1 MNLNDLSL
9 FIRVVETGSFTAAA
23 DSLNVQKSTIS
34 RRIAQLEDTLGI
46 RLIQRTTRKLKLT
59 PEGEE
64 LFNRAQPLV
73 DDLEA
78 VQDDIS
84 ASKTELRGRLRLTM
98 PTEIGVFMMNEVITS
113 FMQTYPKLEVDVEL
127 STRTV
132 DLIEEGVDLALRLG
146 PLPNSSLIARHI
158 AGLHRGLFATP
169 EYLEQH
175 GMPKTPDD
183 LAHHQCISLL
193 KPFDHLRF
201 TNWNDNEPVTM
212 GGRLRTNSMSFVRD
226 WSRPVALFGYWTNS
240 RWTHWRSTHCTPAA
254 ATLTHGCAHFSI
266 ICQNACVTTP
276 GYRIDWYTWTVET
289 TALFRLTG
297 TGLPFG
303 QWGQKNQ
310 LQPVTTFTSRYS
322 SSPQGPPSR
331 PLPDCL

>member
-175 GMPKTPDD
+175 GVPKTPDD

-212 GGRLRTNSMSFVRD
+212 GGRLRTNSMSFVREMILQGMGIGRLPEVFCGELVKTGRIVRVLD
-226 WSRPVALFGYWTNS
+226 EFTLDPLEINALYASRRNLNPRVRAFLDHMSERLRDHPWV
-240 RWTHWRSTHCTPAA
+240 
-254 ATLTHGCAHFSI
+254 
-266 ICQNACVTTP
+266 QN
-276 GYRIDWYTWTVET
+276 
-289 TALFRLTG
+289 RLVHLDG
-297 TGLPFG
+297 
-303 QWGQKNQ
+303 
-310 LQPVTTFTSRYS
+310 
-322 SSPQGPPSR
+322 
-331 PLPDCL
+331 

>member
-212 GGRLRTNSMSFVRD
+212 GGRLRTNSMSFVREMILQGMGIGRLPEVFCGELVKTGRIVRVLD
-226 WSRPVALFGYWTNS
+226 EFTLDPLEINALYASRRNLNPRVRAFLDHMSERLRDHPWV
-240 RWTHWRSTHCTPAA
+240 
-254 ATLTHGCAHFSI
+254 
-266 ICQNACVTTP
+266 QN
-276 GYRIDWYTWTVET
+276 
-289 TALFRLTG
+289 RLVHLDG
-297 TGLPFG
+297 
-303 QWGQKNQ
+303 
-310 LQPVTTFTSRYS
+310 
-322 SSPQGPPSR
+322 
-331 PLPDCL
+331 

>member
-23 DSLNVQKSTIS
+23 ESLNVQKSTIS

-84 ASKTELRGRLRLTM
+84 ASRTELRGRLRLTM

-113 FMQTYPKLEVDVEL
+113 FMQTYPRLEVDVEL

-169 EYLEQH
+169 EYLELQ
-175 GMPKTPDD
+175 GMPHTPDD
-183 LAHHQCISLL
+183 LANHQCISLL

-201 TNWNDNEPVTM
+201 TNWNNSEPVTM
-212 GGRLRTNSMSFVRD
+212 GGRLRTNSMSFVREMILQHMGVGRLPEVFCGELVKTGRIVRVLD
-226 WSRPVALFGYWTNS
+226 EFTLDPLEVNALYASRRNLNPRVRAFLDHMSERLRDHPWV
-240 RWTHWRSTHCTPAA
+240 
-254 ATLTHGCAHFSI
+254 
-266 ICQNACVTTP
+266 QN
-276 GYRIDWYTWTVET
+276 
-289 TALFRLTG
+289 RLVH
-297 TGLPFG
+297 LEE
-303 QWGQKNQ
+303 
-310 LQPVTTFTSRYS
+310 
-322 SSPQGPPSR
+322 
-331 PLPDCL
+331 

>member
-23 DSLNVQKSTIS
+23 ESLNVQKSTIS

-113 FMQTYPKLEVDVEL
+113 FMQTYPRLEVDVEL

-175 GMPKTPDD
+175 GMPQTPDD

-201 TNWNDNEPVTM
+201 TNWNDSEPVTM
-212 GGRLRTNSMSFVRD
+212 GGRLRTNSMSFVREMILQGMGVGRLPEVFCGELVKTGRIVRVLEEFTLD
-226 WSRPVALFGYWTNS
+226 PLEINALYASRRNLNPRVRAFIDHMSERLRDHPWV
-240 RWTHWRSTHCTPAA
+240 
-254 ATLTHGCAHFSI
+254 
-266 ICQNACVTTP
+266 QN
-276 GYRIDWYTWTVET
+276 
-289 TALFRLTG
+289 RLVH
-297 TGLPFG
+297 LEP
-303 QWGQKNQ
+303 
-310 LQPVTTFTSRYS
+310 
-322 SSPQGPPSR
+322 
-331 PLPDCL
+331 

>member
-23 DSLNVQKSTIS
+23 ESLNVQKSTIS

-64 LFNRAQPLV
+64 LFGRAQPLV

-98 PTEIGVFMMNEVITS
+98 PTEIGVFMMNEVITT
-113 FMQTYPKLEVDVEL
+113 FMDAYPRIEVDVEL

-132 DLIEEGVDLALRLG
+132 DLIEEGVDLTLRVG
-146 PLPNSSLIARHI
+146 PLPNSSLIARHV
-158 AGLHRGLFATP
+158 AGLRRGLFATP
-169 EYLEQH
+169 EYIDKH
-175 GMPKTPDD
+175 GMPQTPDE
-183 LAHHQCISLL
+183 LVRHQCITLL

-201 TNWNDNEPVTM
+201 INWNDQEPVAM
-212 GGRLRTNSMSFVRD
+212 GGRLRTNSLSFVREMVLQSHGIGRLPEVFCD
-226 WSRPVALFGYWTNS
+226 DLVQNGTIVRVLDNFNLEPLEINALYASRRNLNPRVRAFLDHMAERLRDHPWVHS
-240 RWTHWRSTHCTPAA
+240 RLVHLA
-254 ATLTHGCAHFSI
+254 
-266 ICQNACVTTP
+266 
-276 GYRIDWYTWTVET
+276 
-289 TALFRLTG
+289 
-297 TGLPFG
+297 G
-303 QWGQKNQ
+303 Q
-310 LQPVTTFTSRYS
+310 P
-322 SSPQGPPSR
+322 
-331 PLPDCL
+331 

>member
-23 DSLNVQKSTIS
+23 ESLNVQKSTIS

-59 PEGEE
+59 TEGEE
-64 LFNRAQPLV
+64 LFSRAQPLV

-84 ASKTELRGRLRLTM
+84 ASRTELRGRLRLTM

-113 FMQTYPKLEVDVEL
+113 FMQTYPRLEVDVEL

-201 TNWNDNEPVTM
+201 SNWNDSEPVTM
-212 GGRLRTNSMSFVRD
+212 GGRLRTNSMSFVREMILQGMGIGRLPEVFCGELVKTGRIVRVLEEFTLD
-226 WSRPVALFGYWTNS
+226 PLEINALYASRRNLNPRVRAFLDHMSERLRDHPWV
-240 RWTHWRSTHCTPAA
+240 
-254 ATLTHGCAHFSI
+254 
-266 ICQNACVTTP
+266 QN
-276 GYRIDWYTWTVET
+276 
-289 TALFRLTG
+289 RLVHLDG
-297 TGLPFG
+297 
-303 QWGQKNQ
+303 
-310 LQPVTTFTSRYS
+310 
-322 SSPQGPPSR
+322 
-331 PLPDCL
+331 

>member
-23 DSLNVQKSTIS
+23 ESLNVQKSTIS

-84 ASKTELRGRLRLTM
+84 ASRTELRGRLRLTM

-113 FMQTYPKLEVDVEL
+113 FMQTYPRLEVDVEL

-169 EYLEQH
+169 EYLEQQ
-175 GMPKTPDD
+175 GMPHTPDD
-183 LAHHQCISLL
+183 LANHQCISLL

-201 TNWNDNEPVTM
+201 TNWNNSEPVTM
-212 GGRLRTNSMSFVRD
+212 GGRLRTNSMSFVREMILQNMGVGRLPEVFCGELVKTGRIVRVLD
-226 WSRPVALFGYWTNS
+226 EFTLDPLEVNALYASRRNLNPRVRAFLDHMSERLRDHPWV
-240 RWTHWRSTHCTPAA
+240 
-254 ATLTHGCAHFSI
+254 
-266 ICQNACVTTP
+266 QN
-276 GYRIDWYTWTVET
+276 
-289 TALFRLTG
+289 RLVH
-297 TGLPFG
+297 LEE
-303 QWGQKNQ
+303 
-310 LQPVTTFTSRYS
+310 
-322 SSPQGPPSR
+322 
-331 PLPDCL
+331 

>member
-84 ASKTELRGRLRLTM
+84 ASKTELRGRLRLTV

-175 GMPKTPDD
+175 GMPKTPAD

-212 GGRLRTNSMSFVRD
+212 GGRLRTNSMSFVREMILQGMGIGRLPEVFCGELVKTGRIVRVLD
-226 WSRPVALFGYWTNS
+226 EFTLDPLEINALYASRRNLNPRVRAFLDHMSERLRDHPWV
-240 RWTHWRSTHCTPAA
+240 
-254 ATLTHGCAHFSI
+254 
-266 ICQNACVTTP
+266 QN
-276 GYRIDWYTWTVET
+276 
-289 TALFRLTG
+289 RLVH
-297 TGLPFG
+297 LE
-303 QWGQKNQ
+303 N
-310 LQPVTTFTSRYS
+310 
-322 SSPQGPPSR
+322 
-331 PLPDCL
+331 

>member
-23 DSLNVQKSTIS
+23 ESLNVQKSTIS

-78 VQDDIS
+78 VKDDIS
-84 ASKTELRGRLRLTM
+84 ASKSELRGRLRLTM

-113 FMQTYPKLEVDVEL
+113 FLQTYPRLEVDVEL

-175 GMPKTPDD
+175 GMPQTPDD

-201 TNWNDNEPVTM
+201 SNWNNSEPVTM
-212 GGRLRTNSMSFVRD
+212 GGRLRTNSMSFVREMIVQGMGIGRLPEVFCAELVKTGRIVRVLEEFTLD
-226 WSRPVALFGYWTNS
+226 PLEINALYASRRNLNPRVRAFIDHMSERLRDHPWV
-240 RWTHWRSTHCTPAA
+240 
-254 ATLTHGCAHFSI
+254 
-266 ICQNACVTTP
+266 QN
-276 GYRIDWYTWTVET
+276 
-289 TALFRLTG
+289 RLVH
-297 TGLPFG
+297 LEP
-303 QWGQKNQ
+303 
-310 LQPVTTFTSRYS
+310 
-322 SSPQGPPSR
+322 
-331 PLPDCL
+331 

>member
-212 GGRLRTNSMSFVRD
+212 GGRLRTNSMSFVREMILQGMGIGRLPEVFCGELVKIGRIVRVLD
-226 WSRPVALFGYWTNS
+226 EFTLDPLEINALYASRRNLNPRVRAFLDHMSERLRDHPWV
-240 RWTHWRSTHCTPAA
+240 
-254 ATLTHGCAHFSI
+254 
-266 ICQNACVTTP
+266 QN
-276 GYRIDWYTWTVET
+276 
-289 TALFRLTG
+289 RLVHLDG
-297 TGLPFG
+297 
-303 QWGQKNQ
+303 
-310 LQPVTTFTSRYS
+310 
-322 SSPQGPPSR
+322 
-331 PLPDCL
+331 

>member
-23 DSLNVQKSTIS
+23 ESLNVQKSTIS

-84 ASKTELRGRLRLTM
+84 ASRTELRGRLRLTM

-113 FMQTYPKLEVDVEL
+113 FMQTYPRLEVDVEL

-183 LAHHQCISLL
+183 LSNHQCISLL

-201 TNWNDNEPVTM
+201 TNWNNSEPVTM
-212 GGRLRTNSMSFVRD
+212 GGRLRTNSMSFVREMILQHMGVGRLPEVFCGELVKTGRIVRVLD
-226 WSRPVALFGYWTNS
+226 EFTLDPLEVNALYASRRNLNPRVRAFLDHMSERLRDHPWV
-240 RWTHWRSTHCTPAA
+240 
-254 ATLTHGCAHFSI
+254 
-266 ICQNACVTTP
+266 QN
-276 GYRIDWYTWTVET
+276 
-289 TALFRLTG
+289 RLVH
-297 TGLPFG
+297 LEE
-303 QWGQKNQ
+303 
-310 LQPVTTFTSRYS
+310 
-322 SSPQGPPSR
+322 
-331 PLPDCL
+331 

>member
-169 EYLEQH
+169 GYLEQH
-175 GMPKTPDD
+175 GMPKIPDD

-212 GGRLRTNSMSFVRD
+212 GGRLRTNSMSFVREMILQGMGIGRLPEVFCGELVKTGRIVRVLD
-226 WSRPVALFGYWTNS
+226 EFTLDPLEINALYASRRNLNPRVRAFLDHMSERLRDHPWV
-240 RWTHWRSTHCTPAA
+240 
-254 ATLTHGCAHFSI
+254 
-266 ICQNACVTTP
+266 QN
-276 GYRIDWYTWTVET
+276 
-289 TALFRLTG
+289 RLVHLDG
-297 TGLPFG
+297 
-303 QWGQKNQ
+303 
-310 LQPVTTFTSRYS
+310 
-322 SSPQGPPSR
+322 
-331 PLPDCL
+331 

>member
-212 GGRLRTNSMSFVRD
+212 GGRLRTNSMSFVREMILQGMGIGRLPEVFCGELVKTGRIVRVLD
-226 WSRPVALFGYWTNS
+226 AFTLDPLEINALYASRRNLNPRVRAFLDHMSERLRDHPWV
-240 RWTHWRSTHCTPAA
+240 
-254 ATLTHGCAHFSI
+254 
-266 ICQNACVTTP
+266 QN
-276 GYRIDWYTWTVET
+276 
-289 TALFRLTG
+289 RLVH
-297 TGLPFG
+297 LE
-303 QWGQKNQ
+303 N
-310 LQPVTTFTSRYS
+310 
-322 SSPQGPPSR
+322 
-331 PLPDCL
+331 

>member
-1 MNLNDLSL
+1 
-9 FIRVVETGSFTAAA
+9 
-23 DSLNVQKSTIS
+23 
-34 RRIAQLEDTLGI
+34 
-46 RLIQRTTRKLKLT
+46 
-59 PEGEE
+59 
-64 LFNRAQPLV
+64 LV

-212 GGRLRTNSMSFVRD
+212 GGRLRTNSMSFVREMILQGMGIGRLPEVFCGELVKTGRIVRVLD
-226 WSRPVALFGYWTNS
+226 EFTLDPLEINALYASRRNLNPRVRAFLDHMSERLRDHPWV
-240 RWTHWRSTHCTPAA
+240 
-254 ATLTHGCAHFSI
+254 
-266 ICQNACVTTP
+266 QN
-276 GYRIDWYTWTVET
+276 
-289 TALFRLTG
+289 RLVHLDG
-297 TGLPFG
+297 
-303 QWGQKNQ
+303 
-310 LQPVTTFTSRYS
+310 
-322 SSPQGPPSR
+322 
-331 PLPDCL
+331 

>member
-23 DSLNVQKSTIS
+23 ESLNVQKSTIS

-113 FMQTYPKLEVDVEL
+113 FMQTYPRLEVDVEL

-175 GMPKTPDD
+175 GMPQTPDD

-201 TNWNDNEPVTM
+201 TNWNDSEPVTM
-212 GGRLRTNSMSFVRD
+212 GGRLRTNSMSFVREMILQGMGVGRLPEVFCGELIKTGRIVRVLEEFTLD
-226 WSRPVALFGYWTNS
+226 PLEINALYASRRNLNPRVRAFIDHMSERLRDHPWV
-240 RWTHWRSTHCTPAA
+240 
-254 ATLTHGCAHFSI
+254 
-266 ICQNACVTTP
+266 QN
-276 GYRIDWYTWTVET
+276 
-289 TALFRLTG
+289 RLVH
-297 TGLPFG
+297 LEP
-303 QWGQKNQ
+303 
-310 LQPVTTFTSRYS
+310 
-322 SSPQGPPSR
+322 
-331 PLPDCL
+331 

>member
-113 FMQTYPKLEVDVEL
+113 FMQTYSKLEVDVEL

-212 GGRLRTNSMSFVRD
+212 GGRLRTNSMSFVREMILQGMGIGRLPEVFCGELVKTGRIVRVLD
-226 WSRPVALFGYWTNS
+226 EFTLDPLEINALYASRRNLNPRVRAFLDHMSERLRDHPWV
-240 RWTHWRSTHCTPAA
+240 
-254 ATLTHGCAHFSI
+254 
-266 ICQNACVTTP
+266 QN
-276 GYRIDWYTWTVET
+276 
-289 TALFRLTG
+289 RLVH
-297 TGLPFG
+297 LE
-303 QWGQKNQ
+303 N
-310 LQPVTTFTSRYS
+310 
-322 SSPQGPPSR
+322 
-331 PLPDCL
+331 

>member
-212 GGRLRTNSMSFVRD
+212 GGRLRTNSMSFVREMILQGMGIGRLPEVFCGELVKTGRIVRVLD
-226 WSRPVALFGYWTNS
+226 EFTLDPLEINALYASRRNLNPRVRAFLDHMSERLRDHPWV
-240 RWTHWRSTHCTPAA
+240 
-254 ATLTHGCAHFSI
+254 
-266 ICQNACVTTP
+266 QN
-276 GYRIDWYTWTVET
+276 
-289 TALFRLTG
+289 RLVH
-297 TGLPFG
+297 LE
-303 QWGQKNQ
+303 N
-310 LQPVTTFTSRYS
+310 
-322 SSPQGPPSR
+322 
-331 PLPDCL
+331 

>member
-23 DSLNVQKSTIS
+23 ESLNVQKSTIS

-64 LFNRAQPLV
+64 LFSRAQPLV

-84 ASKTELRGRLRLTM
+84 ASRTELRGRLRLTM
-98 PTEIGVFMMNEVITS
+98 PTEIGVFMMNRVITS
-113 FMQTYPKLEVDVEL
+113 FMQAYPRLEVDVEL

-175 GMPKTPDD
+175 GMPQTPDD
-183 LAHHQCISLL
+183 LASHQCISLL

-201 TNWNDNEPVTM
+201 TNWNDSEPVTM
-212 GGRLRTNSMSFVRD
+212 GGRLRTNSMSFVREMILQHMGIGRLPEVFCSELIESGQIVRVLED
-226 WSRPVALFGYWTNS
+226 FTLDPLEINALYASRRNLNPRVRAFLDHMSERLRDHPWV
-240 RWTHWRSTHCTPAA
+240 
-254 ATLTHGCAHFSI
+254 
-266 ICQNACVTTP
+266 QN
-276 GYRIDWYTWTVET
+276 
-289 TALFRLTG
+289 RLVH
-297 TGLPFG
+297 L
-303 QWGQKNQ
+303 
-310 LQPVTTFTSRYS
+310 S
-322 SSPQGPPSR
+322 S
-331 PLPDCL
+331 

>member
-175 GMPKTPDD
+175 GMPKIPDD

-212 GGRLRTNSMSFVRD
+212 GGRLRTNSMSFVREMILQGMGIGRLPEVFCGELVKTGRIVRVLD
-226 WSRPVALFGYWTNS
+226 EFTLDPLEINALYASRRNLNPRVRAFLDHMSERLRDHPWV
-240 RWTHWRSTHCTPAA
+240 
-254 ATLTHGCAHFSI
+254 
-266 ICQNACVTTP
+266 QN
-276 GYRIDWYTWTVET
+276 
-289 TALFRLTG
+289 RLVHLDG
-297 TGLPFG
+297 
-303 QWGQKNQ
+303 
-310 LQPVTTFTSRYS
+310 
-322 SSPQGPPSR
+322 
-331 PLPDCL
+331 

>member
-23 DSLNVQKSTIS
+23 ESLNVQKSTIS

-78 VQDDIS
+78 VKDDIS
-84 ASKTELRGRLRLTM
+84 ASKSELRGRLRLTM

-113 FMQTYPKLEVDVEL
+113 FMQTYPRLEVDVEL

-175 GMPKTPDD
+175 GMPQTPDD

-201 TNWNDNEPVTM
+201 TNWNDSEPVTM
-212 GGRLRTNSMSFVRD
+212 GGRLRTNSMSFVREMILQGMGVGRLPEVFCGELVKTGRIVRVLEEFTLD
-226 WSRPVALFGYWTNS
+226 PLEINALYASRRNLNPRVRAFIDHMSERLRDHPWV
-240 RWTHWRSTHCTPAA
+240 
-254 ATLTHGCAHFSI
+254 
-266 ICQNACVTTP
+266 QN
-276 GYRIDWYTWTVET
+276 
-289 TALFRLTG
+289 RLVH
-297 TGLPFG
+297 LEP
-303 QWGQKNQ
+303 
-310 LQPVTTFTSRYS
+310 
-322 SSPQGPPSR
+322 
-331 PLPDCL
+331 

>member
-175 GMPKTPDD
+175 GVPKTPDD

-212 GGRLRTNSMSFVRD
+212 GGRLRTNSMSFVREMILQGMGIGRLPEVFCGELVKTGRIVRVLD
-226 WSRPVALFGYWTNS
+226 EFTLDPLEINALYASRRNLNPRVRAFLDHMSERLRDHPWV
-240 RWTHWRSTHCTPAA
+240 
-254 ATLTHGCAHFSI
+254 
-266 ICQNACVTTP
+266 QN
-276 GYRIDWYTWTVET
+276 
-289 TALFRLTG
+289 RLVH
-297 TGLPFG
+297 LE
-303 QWGQKNQ
+303 N
-310 LQPVTTFTSRYS
+310 
-322 SSPQGPPSR
+322 
-331 PLPDCL
+331 

>member
-132 DLIEEGVDLALRLG
+132 DLSEEGVDLALRLG

-212 GGRLRTNSMSFVRD
+212 GGRLRTNSMSFVREMILQGMGIGRLPEVFCGELVKTGRIVRVLD
-226 WSRPVALFGYWTNS
+226 EFTLDPLEINALYASRRNL
-240 RWTHWRSTHCTPAA
+240 TPRVRAF
-254 ATLTHGCAHFSI
+254 LDHMSERLRDHPWV
-266 ICQNACVTTP
+266 QN
-276 GYRIDWYTWTVET
+276 
-289 TALFRLTG
+289 RLVHLDG
-297 TGLPFG
+297 
-303 QWGQKNQ
+303 
-310 LQPVTTFTSRYS
+310 
-322 SSPQGPPSR
+322 
-331 PLPDCL
+331 

>member
-23 DSLNVQKSTIS
+23 ESLNVQKSTIS

-64 LFNRAQPLV
+64 LFSRAQPLV

-98 PTEIGVFMMNEVITS
+98 PTEIGVFMMNDVISS
-113 FMQTYPKLEVDVEL
+113 FMEAYPRIEVDVEL

-132 DLIEEGVDLALRLG
+132 DLIEEGVDLTLRLG
-146 PLPNSSLIARHI
+146 PLPNSSLIARHV

-169 EYLEQH
+169 DYIEKH
-175 GMPKTPDD
+175 GMPHTPDD
-183 LAHHQCISLL
+183 LARHQCITLL

-201 TNWNDNEPVTM
+201 INWNDQEPVTM
-212 GGRLRTNSMSFVRD
+212 GGRLRTNSLSFVREMILQGYGIGRLPEVFCSELVQD
-226 WSRPVALFGYWTNS
+226 GTIVRVLDNFDLEPLEINALYASRRNLNPRVRAFLDHMTERLRDHPWVQS
-240 RWTHWRSTHCTPAA
+240 RLVHLS
-254 ATLTHGCAHFSI
+254 
-266 ICQNACVTTP
+266 
-276 GYRIDWYTWTVET
+276 
-289 TALFRLTG
+289 
-297 TGLPFG
+297 G
-303 QWGQKNQ
+303 Q
-310 LQPVTTFTSRYS
+310 V
-322 SSPQGPPSR
+322 
-331 PLPDCL
+331 

>member
-23 DSLNVQKSTIS
+23 ESLNVQKSTIS

-64 LFNRAQPLV
+64 LFSRAQPLV

-84 ASKTELRGRLRLTM
+84 ASRTELRGRLRLTM
-98 PTEIGVFMMNEVITS
+98 PTEIGVFMMNEVISS
-113 FMQTYPKLEVDVEL
+113 FMETYPRIEVDVEL

-132 DLIEEGVDLALRLG
+132 DLIEEGVDLTLRLG
-146 PLPNSSLIARHI
+146 PLPNSSLIARHV

-169 EYLEQH
+169 DYIEKH
-175 GMPKTPDD
+175 GMPQTPAE
-183 LAHHQCISLL
+183 LAQHQCITLL

-201 TNWNDNEPVTM
+201 INWNNQEPVSM
-212 GGRLRTNSMSFVRD
+212 GGRLRTNSLSFVREMILQGYGIGRLPEVFCSELVQNGTIVRVLGD
-226 WSRPVALFGYWTNS
+226 FNLEPLEINALYASRRNLNPRVGAFLDHMTDRLSDHPWVQS
-240 RWTHWRSTHCTPAA
+240 RLVH
-254 ATLTHGCAHFSI
+254 L
-266 ICQNACVTTP
+266 
-276 GYRIDWYTWTVET
+276 
-289 TALFRLTG
+289 
-297 TGLPFG
+297 
-303 QWGQKNQ
+303 
-310 LQPVTTFTSRYS
+310 S
-322 SSPQGPPSR
+322 S
-331 PLPDCL
+331 

>member
-23 DSLNVQKSTIS
+23 ESLNVQKSTIS

-59 PEGEE
+59 SEGEE
-64 LFNRAQPLV
+64 LFSRAQPLV

-98 PTEIGVFMMNEVITS
+98 PTEIGVFMMNEVIAS
-113 FMQTYPKLEVDVEL
+113 FMETFPRIEVDVEL

-132 DLIEEGVDLALRLG
+132 DLIEEGVDLTLRLG

-158 AGLHRGLFATP
+158 AGLHRGLFATQDYLNKNGTPQTP
-169 EYLEQH
+169 E
-175 GMPKTPDD
+175 D
-183 LAHHQCISLL
+183 LARHQCITLL

-201 TNWNDNEPVTM
+201 INWNNHEPVTM
-212 GGRLRTNSMSFVRD
+212 GGRLRTNSLSFVREMILQGHGIGRLPEVFCSELVQNGTITRVLGD
-226 WSRPVALFGYWTNS
+226 FNLEPLEINALYASRRNLNPRVRAFLDHMTERLSDHPWVQS
-240 RWTHWRSTHCTPAA
+240 RLVH
-254 ATLTHGCAHFSI
+254 
-266 ICQNACVTTP
+266 
-276 GYRIDWYTWTVET
+276 
-289 TALFRLTG
+289 LTG
-297 TGLPFG
+297 
-303 QWGQKNQ
+303 
-310 LQPVTTFTSRYS
+310 
-322 SSPQGPPSR
+322 
-331 PLPDCL
+331 

>member
-23 DSLNVQKSTIS
+23 ESLNVQKSTIS

-64 LFNRAQPLV
+64 LFSRAQPLV

-84 ASKTELRGRLRLTM
+84 ASRTELRGRLRLTM
-98 PTEIGVFMMNEVITS
+98 PTEIGVFMMNGVITS
-113 FMQTYPKLEVDVEL
+113 FMKAYPRLEVDVEL

-175 GMPKTPDD
+175 GMPQTPDD
-183 LAHHQCISLL
+183 LAAHQCISLL

-201 TNWNDNEPVTM
+201 TNWNDSEPVTM
-212 GGRLRTNSMSFVRD
+212 GGRLRTNSMSFVREMILQNMGIGRLPEVFCSELIESGQIVRVLED
-226 WSRPVALFGYWTNS
+226 FTLDPLEINALYASRRNLNPRVRAFLDHMSEQLRDHPWV
-240 RWTHWRSTHCTPAA
+240 
-254 ATLTHGCAHFSI
+254 
-266 ICQNACVTTP
+266 QN
-276 GYRIDWYTWTVET
+276 
-289 TALFRLTG
+289 RLVHLG
-297 TGLPFG
+297 
-303 QWGQKNQ
+303 
-310 LQPVTTFTSRYS
+310 S
-322 SSPQGPPSR
+322 
-331 PLPDCL
+331 